1 MRLFMTTTFFIY
13 MHHPL
18 WIMAA
23 APIAV
28 MLAARYTAGTS
39 GRYRICPSLARELSY
54 TSKRANSF
62 VTMQIV
68 RRRPL
73 QSSQVMRCSATEDAP
88 VDVKGR

>member
-1 MRLFMTTTFFIY
+1 MTTTFFIY